1 MIYATYAM
9 PATAECSVCKKT
21 AEGFR
26 LIEVTTSEVYVLD
39 MDHKQIMELVAK
51 RVNEKQGPF
60 YCKGCMDL
68 VVTARVLMQEP

>member
-9 PATAECSVCKKT
+9 PTTAECSVCKKT
-21 AEGFR
+21 AEGVR
-26 LIEVTTSEVYVLD
+26 LIEVTTSEAYVMDL
-39 MDHKQIMELVAK
+39 DHKQIMEFVAK

-60 YCKGCMDL
+60 YCSGCVNL